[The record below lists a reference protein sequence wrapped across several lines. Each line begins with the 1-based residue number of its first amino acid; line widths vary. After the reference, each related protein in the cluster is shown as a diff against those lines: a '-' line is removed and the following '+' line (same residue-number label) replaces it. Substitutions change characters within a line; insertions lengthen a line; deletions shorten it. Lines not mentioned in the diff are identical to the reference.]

1 MAAARGA
8 SDMFY
13 GDSDAG
19 SQVADSESED
29 ENPFL
34 DIPAHRAGPNVPTM
48 RAGGGNG
55 GGGHCS
61 TAQAPPA
68 VVAAA
73 TTTFTQGPFQ
83 AFPPMEYAAAGL
95 PTITGS
101 GSTRC
106 GNILNN
112 RGGVLERT
120 DTDVTMSEVETEG
133 ETENEDSGSEGGG
146 GGEGGGARRGEPPAR
161 AATKADWP
169 NNSEED
175 WLNLIEHQLK
185 NAKAGRPDAHAM
197 RQVLR
202 KAGFVPEFLR
212 KDVWRL
218 LILGRV
224 DAAAA
229 DGTGAGDV
237 LALDVA
243 ILSTELN
250 LENQRVVRVDVER
263 TRPALEQF
271 KRPRVKNMLARVLTH
286 HCKTH
291 GLGYKQGMHEVLAP
305 FVALSDP
312 ELPTS
317 DISLCYSAF
326 MKRFLPYAFNK
337 DEEFLSL
344 QICFRLFRLL
354 LLYHHPRLCRF
365 LDQYQLQPELYATPW
380 FMTLFSNSL
389 DLPRLYE
396 VWDFYLYWGDP
407 ALHHFVVLAFVIGN
421 AEVILKAEE
430 ANLPETMCRLTEGMR
445 SIEELRA
452 LMRTAKDL
460 MLNTPKSFRKILR
473 SALYANLSQSQMNL
487 VLNTLQVSSCIPVSA
502 EEITSYILHK
512 NPHRQL
518 DQDSDDED
526 EEADDVASGRRSG
539 SSSGNQFLASRT
551 RSGGWGGGGGGLADG
566 RGKASQSPQRRA
578 ERAAMRSLRG
588 HRQYIILDCRPRE
601 EFDSCRLAPALHLD
615 PELLMSPEKLDA
627 KLKEFMPLQGMAH
640 FCLVGSGDDT
650 GAGSVRHRKNT
661 AMSDL
666 SGEAMGLRTVSIS
679 KTDSPGASGPA
690 GDAGSNAD
698 HRGGDTGGLN
708 KPDGGLGRDRDRDRD
723 HREKEGGFFGGVSR
737 ALLRGYGHAVGRE
750 GEEEVGREE
759 DVQVARFVLM
769 LLQYNFPYITHVRG
783 DMAACLEE
791 LSAQALDEKGN
802 QHVASADFQETLHGA
817 LIGAD
822 SDRVREQ
829 LMHCSPEKKTEGLFS
844 GLSKWS
850 KDKADSRSGP
860 ANGAAGNKATF
871 RADATS
877 SARKNAD
884 AAAAAAAAAVAAAT
898 AAAAARGRGGLGR
911 REANDLYVMVKPQ
924 DEKALETK
932 TSKRR
937 LFGGVMDRFEKPDNA
952 RAGRGPVE
960 SFADARPQWLSPG
973 RSRASKSDATAEAA
987 ATASDSV
994 SGARAGAGTEAE
1006 AGAGAGTGAGAG
1018 AGAGAAPDGVDG
1030 AGKPTATWTKPG
1042 RNKDTPDRFSR
1053 FLGKMLGVKDDAL
1066 PDRPIDG
1073 QEPVIGGYRDDEQAE
1088 AARRLRSPT
1097 DDASRGGAEEAAA
1110 ASAAGEVEQ
1119 PTEPTTSLASSGGA
1133 RVGVG
1138 SAAAATATATAAAA
1152 DATTTAT
1159 PRATAVCSA
1168 VSTATA
1174 TAMADAMP
1182 VAVAVAVPL
1191 ADEAASRADPSR
1203 PARRPSRSGRTLRTS
1218 GSTRSSRETVR
1229 AGGGEAVSIAGWVA
1243 REERESGGLVRV
1255 FSAQRVVDG
1264 NVKKK
1269 CRLAVSRKNMTQF
1282 DDIEDD
1288 DRATGGARG
1297 VIAEHRGLR
1306 HLSRITSRKKHADLI
1321 VFHFKSR
1328 SGSGASSTASA
1339 ASAASVSASAA
1350 SSSSSRRSRTSR
1362 TGSSSDITAQP
1373 DVLFYFMKEHADCLR
1388 MVKENYRK
1396 VTQGSR
1402 VDSSST
1408 LGGTTASAAA
1418 ASGASAALDD
1428 PERRPARQAARAA
1441 AGAAAG
1447 AAGIM
1452 VGAAAG
1458 MAVGAAAGVAVG
1470 AAFLAGHR
1478 KGSHEENKSRS
1489 ASPSSRAR
1497 RRGGSEG
1504 AEGAGGGGG
1513 GGGAK
1518 DERRSSG
1525 GWIPIDAPAAAAA
1538 GEERRRSDHG
1548 VGRRP
1553 SSAGGGGGSSG
1564 SRRTSLS
1571 NTTGSMGRGA
1581 RGRSGR
1587 GASKAGDAEAPGW
1600 LGRR

>member
-1 MAAARGA
+1 MATAHG
-8 SDMFY
+8 SSSEFY

-19 SQVADSESED
+19 SQAADSASED

-34 DIPAHRAGPNVPTM
+34 EVPERAGSSVEHSVRGNH
-48 RAGGGNG
+48 GGNHG
-55 GGGHCS
+55 
-61 TAQAPPA
+61 APQPA
-68 VVAAA
+68 RPRPAA
-73 TTTFTQGPFQ
+73 TFAQRKFE
-83 AFPPMEYAAAGL
+83 AFPSDEHAATSF

-101 GSTRC
+101 GSTSY
-106 GNILNN
+106 GDTSSILN
-112 RGGVLERT
+112 RTGGVTRS

-133 ETENEDSGSEGGG
+133 ETENEDSGSEGESRESG
-146 GGEGGGARRGEPPAR
+146 RRGEPSAAR
-161 AATKADWP
+161 AVAKGDWS

-175 WLNLIEHQLK
+175 WVNLIEEQLK
-185 NAKAGRPDAHAM
+185 NASAGLPDAHAM

-202 KAGFVPEFLR
+202 RAGFIPEFMR

-229 DGTGAGDV
+229 DGAGAGGV

-243 ILSTELN
+243 ILSTELD

-326 MKRFLPYAFNK
+326 IKRFLPYAFNK

-518 DQDSDDED
+518 DQDSDED
-526 EEADDVASGRRSG
+526 EEEDASVQNNDNIAGGRRS
-539 SSSGNQFLASRT
+539 SSSLNENRFLASPT
-551 RSGGWGGGGGGLADG
+551 RGGGGGGGGGGG
-566 RGKASQSPQRRA
+566 RAGRRIAGGRDKASQSPQRRA
-578 ERAAMRSLRG
+578 EIAAMRSLRG

-640 FCLVGSGDDT
+640 FCLVGSGDDA
-650 GAGSVRHRKNT
+650 GAGGVRHRKNT
-661 AMSDL
+661 AASDL
-666 SGEAMGLRTVSIS
+666 SGEAMGLRTASS
-679 KTDSPGASGPA
+679 ANKTDSPGGGGPV
-690 GDAGSNAD
+690 GDAGSRAE
-698 HRGGDTGGLN
+698 RGGDAPTRLEGG
-708 KPDGGLGRDRDRDRD
+708 GGFGGRDSRDRDK
-723 HREKEGGFFGGVSR
+723 EKDGGFFGGFSR
-737 ALLRGYGHAVGRE
+737 ALSRGYGHTAGRE
-750 GEEEVGREE
+750 AEEEIGREE
-759 DVQVARFVLM
+759 DAQVARFVLM

-791 LSAQALDEKGN
+791 LSAQALDESGN
-802 QHVASADFQETLHGA
+802 FTSADFQETLHGT

-829 LMHCSPEKKTEGLFS
+829 VMHCSPEKKAEGLFA

-850 KDKADSRSGP
+850 KDKVDARSVP
-860 ANGAAGNKATF
+860 ANGAAGGKATD
-871 RADATS
+871 RSDPLA
-877 SARKNAD
+877 SAKRSAD
-884 AAAAAAAAAVAAAT
+884 AATAAAAAAT
-898 AAAAARGRGGLGR
+898 AAAAAATARGRGGLGR
-911 REANDLYVMVKPQ
+911 RDVDDLYVMVKRQ
-924 DEKALETK
+924 DKGTDPK
-932 TSKRR
+932 SSKRR
-937 LFGGVMDRFEKPDNA
+937 LFGSVMDRFEKPDNA
-952 RAGRGPVE
+952 RGTVGGRGPVE
-960 SFADARPQWLSPG
+960 SFADARQQWLSPG
-973 RSRASKSDATAEAA
+973 RSRASKSDVTEVAA
-987 ATASDSV
+987 AAASNP
-994 SGARAGAGTEAE
+994 APE
-1006 AGAGAGTGAGAG
+1006 AGADGT
-1018 AGAGAAPDGVDG
+1018 
-1030 AGKPTATWTKPG
+1030 GKPTATWTKPG
-1042 RNKDTPDRFSR
+1042 RKKETPDRFSR
-1053 FLGKMLGVKDDAL
+1053 FLGKVLGVKDDAL
-1066 PDRPIDG
+1066 PDRPIDI
-1073 QEPVIGGYRDDEQAE
+1073 QEPVVGDSHVDAPAE
-1088 AARRLRSPT
+1088 VPRLRSPMESAT
-1097 DDASRGGAEEAAA
+1097 RVAEDAAA
-1110 ASAAGEVEQ
+1110 PNAAGDGASGQQTQ
-1119 PTEPTTSLASSGGA
+1119 PTTQSLASSAETVISGPVADGTGTTA
-1133 RVGVG
+1133 AATPRATAVY
-1138 SAAAATATATAAAA
+1138 SAVSAATATATA
-1152 DATTTAT
+1152 T
-1159 PRATAVCSA
+1159 
-1168 VSTATA
+1168 
-1174 TAMADAMP
+1174 ADAMP

-1191 ADEAASRADPSR
+1191 ADEAAVRADPAR
-1203 PARRPSRSGRTLRTS
+1203 PARRSSRSGRTSRAS
-1218 GSTRSSRETVR
+1218 GSGSRSNRET
-1229 AGGGEAVSIAGWVA
+1229 AGSGEVGEAVSIAGWVA

-1255 FSAQRVVDG
+1255 FSARRVMDG
-1264 NVKKK
+1264 NVQKK

-1282 DDIEDD
+1282 DDVEDD
-1288 DRATGGARG
+1288 GDTATGGARG

-1328 SGSGASSTASA
+1328 SGSGASSTGS
-1339 ASAASVSASAA
+1339 SASATSA
-1350 SSSSSRRSRTSR
+1350 STSASASASLSLRRPRSTR
-1362 TGSSSDITAQP
+1362 TGSTSDIAGQP
-1373 DVLFYFMKEHADCLR
+1373 DVLFYFMREHADCLR
-1388 MVKENYRK
+1388 MVKENYRR
-1396 VTQGSR
+1396 VTQGSGSGGG
-1402 VDSSST
+1402 DSTSTMGTGATSSSAVS
-1408 LGGTTASAAA
+1408 ASA
-1418 ASGASAALDD
+1418 SVGATLDD

-1447 AAGIM
+1447 AAGIV

-1478 KGSHEENKSRS
+1478 KGSHEEHKSAS
-1489 ASPSSRAR
+1489 ASPTSRAV
-1497 RRGGSEG
+1497 RRGSSDGD
-1504 AEGAGGGGG
+1504 GGGGG
-1513 GGGAK
+1513 GGGSK
-1518 DERRSSG
+1518 EERGRSG
-1525 GWIPIDAPAAAAA
+1525 GWIPIDAPPAAEA
-1538 GEERRRSDHG
+1538 GERRRSDHG

-1553 SSAGGGGGSSG
+1553 SSAGGASG

-1571 NTTGSMGRGA
+1571 NTTGSIGRGA
-1581 RGRSGR
+1581 RGRSAR
-1587 GASKAGDAEAPGW
+1587 GAAASKAGAAEVPGW
-1600 LGRR
+1600 LGRK